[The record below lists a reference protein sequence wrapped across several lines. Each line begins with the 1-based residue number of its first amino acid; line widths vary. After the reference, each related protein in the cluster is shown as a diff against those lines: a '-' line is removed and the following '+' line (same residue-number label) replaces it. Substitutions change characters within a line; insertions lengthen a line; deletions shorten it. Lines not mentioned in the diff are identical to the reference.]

1 MENKENLTALQQLF
15 SDLEKSQPGLF
26 NVYTV
31 DGRNCINQFF
41 KYLEIEKQ
49 QIINAFNEGEI
60 NSVDYFNA
68 ENITIEEAEQY
79 YNETYK

>member
-1 MENKENLTALQQLF
+1 MQNKEKLTALQQLF

-49 QIINAFNEGEI
+49 QIKDAYSAGDNQQGFE
-60 NSVDYFNA
+60 D
-68 ENITIEEAEQY
+68 EAEHY
-79 YNETYK
+79 YIETYK

>member
-1 MENKENLTALQQLF
+1 MQNREKLTALQQLF

-26 NVYTV
+26 NVYSK
-31 DGRNCINQFF
+31 DGRNCINHFF

-49 QIINAFNEGEI
+49 QIMDAYEDGQSEL
-60 NSVDYFNA
+60 SLKDK
-68 ENITIEEAEQY
+68 EQY

>member
-1 MENKENLTALQQLF
+1 MQNKENLTALQQLF

-26 NVYTV
+26 SVYTV

-60 NSVDYFNA
+60 NSVDYFNP

>member
-1 MENKENLTALQQLF
+1 MEKKENLTALQQLF

-49 QIINAFNEGEI
+49 QIIDACNQ
-60 NSVDYFNA
+60 
-68 ENITIEEAEQY
+68 IEFEDTDNFGIADKTTKGEQY

>member
-1 MENKENLTALQQLF
+1 MQNTEKLTALQQLF

-26 NVYTV
+26 NIYSE

-49 QIINAFNEGEI
+49 QIKDAWEDGQSELSIK
-60 NSVDYFNA
+60 D
-68 ENITIEEAEQY
+68 AEQY
-79 YNETYK
+79 YNENYK